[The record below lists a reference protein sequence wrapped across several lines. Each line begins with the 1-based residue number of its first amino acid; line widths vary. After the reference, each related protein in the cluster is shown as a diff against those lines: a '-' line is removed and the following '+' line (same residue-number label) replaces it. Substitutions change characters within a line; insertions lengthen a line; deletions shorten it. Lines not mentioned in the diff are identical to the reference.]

1 VTATATRSAD
11 AGTRRARR
19 TSWEPTAAQ
28 IALAGALVVWIV
40 TFAVLAYRRQD
51 RFWSVDFDMG
61 LHDQSVWLLA
71 HGRGF
76 LTVRGLD
83 VFGHHAT
90 LGYFFFVPFYWLGA
104 GAQFLNLT
112 QVVWLALGA
121 IPVFLLARY
130 RLGSEWAAT
139 ALATAYLLHPALQFF
154 TAELFHP
161 EVMAVTPLLCAY
173 YCSVRL
179 QTKSRGTG
187 LPARDERPSRAS
199 WGWFAFWCVV
209 AVSWKED
216 VALAVVVLGLIVA
229 LRGERKRGLLT
240 AGLALAWFSLWT
252 LVLFPAINGG
262 AVQSEGLYT
271 GVGGSASGIARTL
284 FEDPGRI
291 TSRLFGADTGGYL
304 WHLFA
309 PFGLVAA
316 WSPVV
321 ALGLPQLVLNLLSDV
336 PWTRTIT
343 FHYAALP
350 VTALAAATVE
360 GVAFLWR
367 RRPRAWVRTVLCGY
381 VVACALVTTVA
392 WGPSPIGAEYRSG
405 VWAPTSDPRLAAKR
419 AAIAKV
425 PDGVPV
431 SATYTLVPQLSH
443 RAEIYSFPNPWEAR
457 NWGVRN
463 SSPRNPSRVQW
474 IVMDRTVLGEPDRVL
489 FEQILKSGKF
499 RVVYDNA
506 GMVVARRVHR

>member
-1 VTATATRSAD
+1 
-11 AGTRRARR
+11 
-19 TSWEPTAAQ
+19 
-28 IALAGALVVWIV
+28 
-40 TFAVLAYRRQD
+40 
-51 RFWSVDFDMG
+51 M
-61 LHDQSVWLLA
+61 
-71 HGRGF
+71 
-76 LTVRGLD
+76 
-83 VFGHHAT
+83 
-90 LGYFFFVPFYWLGA
+90 
-104 GAQFLNLT
+104 
-112 QVVWLALGA
+112 
-121 IPVFLLARY
+121 
-130 RLGSEWAAT
+130 
-139 ALATAYLLHPALQFF
+139 
-154 TAELFHP
+154 
-161 EVMAVTPLLCAY
+161 
-173 YCSVRL
+173 
-179 QTKSRGTG
+179 
-187 LPARDERPSRAS
+187 
-199 WGWFAFWCVV
+199 
-209 AVSWKED
+209 
-216 VALAVVVLGLIVA
+216 
-229 LRGERKRGLLT
+229 
-240 AGLALAWFSLWT
+240 
-252 LVLFPAINGG
+252 LFPAINGG

-309 PFGLVAA
+309 PFGLLAA

-381 VVACALVTTVA
+381 VVACALVTTLA

-405 VWAPTSDPRLAAKR
+405 VWAPASDPRLGAKR

-431 SATYTLVPQLSH
+431 SATYTLVPQLAH
-443 RAEIYSFPNPWEAR
+443 RAEIYSFPNPWEPR
-457 NWGVRN
+457 NWGVHN
-463 SSPRNPSRVQW
+463 SSPRSPSRVQW
-474 IVMDRTVLGEPDRVL
+474 IVMDRTVLGEPDLVL
-489 FEQILKSGKF
+489 FERILSSGKF
-499 RVVYDNA
+499 RVVYDKA